1 MKKSPLA
8 ALFLLGLAASIARPA
23 VAAPKPKRV
32 AVVSFT
38 GPSAKAVQRMVT
50 KALEAKRFKVVVVS
64 EGPAADDGPGED
76 GAARTAVADAKSV
89 GVFSG
94 VVKQEK
100 KKVLTFTLFL
110 RDGDD
115 GGVVQQNS
123 WTSRKGPGPLLRAV
137 KKGVWPTFGRTL
149 QALKP
154 PTPKPAEPEEP
165 VAAAPAAPAAPR
177 PSDAPIIDEPAA
189 SAPRPRAPAP
199 AAGVDRR
206 PAAEE
211 TTAAEEESA
220 GPRVVGPAPIELVI
234 GPRFGARSLSYRN
247 VPAGNLSEFRTERP
261 SAALGFGAAWF
272 PRLGLP
278 RLGLAVEGQYGSR
291 VRANRG
297 DSQSYDLRT
306 DEVFGSAL
314 VGVPYRWVTMDLAVG
329 GGIHQSKFVP
339 LDDASAT
346 DPPIPDVSYKFA
358 RAGGVLHVYT
368 PSGFS
373 LMAGAAYRH
382 VLSAGEIASEDW
394 FPNLKAYGLE
404 ATVGASYRIL
414 RWVEARLQLDG
425 RRYRYHM
432 NTTEDDKRVAGG
444 AVDQYWGVWLGV
456 AGVFGGT

>member
-1 MKKSPLA
+1 MKKSAPLA
-8 ALFLLGLAASIARPA
+8 ALILLGLAAAVARPA
-23 VAAPKPKRV
+23 VAAPRPKRV
-32 AVVSFT
+32 AVVPFT

-76 GAARTAVADAKSV
+76 GAARTAVADSKSV

-123 WTSRKGPGPLLRAV
+123 WTSKKGPGPLLRAV

-149 QALKP
+149 QSLKLP
-154 PTPKPAEPEEP
+154 APKPAEPEEP
-165 VAAAPAAPAAPR
+165 VAATPTPK
-177 PSDAPIIDEPAA
+177 PSDAPILDEPVA
-189 SAPRPRAPAP
+189 SGPRPRAPAP
-199 AAGVDRR
+199 AAEVDRR
-206 PAAEE
+206 PAGE
-211 TTAAEEESA
+211 TTAEEEPA
-220 GPRVVGPAPIELVI
+220 GTRAVGPAPIELVV

-247 VPAGNLSEFRTERP
+247 VPANNLSEFRTERP

-306 DEVFGSAL
+306 DEVFGGAL
-314 VGVPYRWVTMDLAVG
+314 VGVPYRWVTVDLAVG

-373 LMAGAAYRH
+373 VMAGGAYRH
-382 VLSAGEIASEDW
+382 VLSAGDIASEDW

-404 ATVGASYRIL
+404 ATIGASYRIV

-444 AVDQYWGVWLGV
+444 AVDQYWGAWLGV